1 MARLSLHWPTSLA
14 VLIRLPSTLG
24 FSSVQALQ
32 DGIHA
37 VLQTIAVENSHAMCE
52 TGSAGLP
59 GLRTGLRF
67 QPTVFIQPRSLPL
80 APASGSTVLLEQT
93 RFGIGQWL
101 GWKR

>member
-1 MARLSLHWPTSLA
+1 
-14 VLIRLPSTLG
+14 
-24 FSSVQALQ
+24 
-32 DGIHA
+32 
-37 VLQTIAVENSHAMCE
+37 MCE